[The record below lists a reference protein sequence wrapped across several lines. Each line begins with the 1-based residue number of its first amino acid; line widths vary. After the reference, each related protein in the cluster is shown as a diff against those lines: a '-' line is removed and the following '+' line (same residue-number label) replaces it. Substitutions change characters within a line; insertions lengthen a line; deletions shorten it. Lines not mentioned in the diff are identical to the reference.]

1 MQSYYFF
8 TKRRN
13 KTEKKYQLYLLNVHS
28 FAFSYVLDSTIFKFF
43 ELKGFEG
50 KLKGS

>member
-13 KTEKKYQLYLLNVHS
+13 KTEKKYQLYLLIVYS
-28 FAFSYVLDSTIFKFF
+28 SAFSCVLGTEKDSTCVAIGTA
-43 ELKGFEG
+43 L
-50 KLKGS
+50 LNL

>member
-13 KTEKKYQLYLLNVHS
+13 KSEKKYQLYLLNVHS
-28 FAFSYVLDSTIFKFF
+28 FGFSYVLGTEKDGTCVAIGTA
-43 ELKGFEG
+43 LIN
-50 KLKGS
+50 L